1 MNTTP
6 DKKMTQLTDN
16 IFAVEIPEDAKNTS
30 ILPDGTLRY
39 FNGHRW
45 VDIELPGHYTLL
57 FISFDNFFKQ
67 EGRSIDTFLRY
78 KGLDPSKNYA
88 IIKKHNQ

>member
-1 MNTTP
+1 
-6 DKKMTQLTDN
+6 MTQLTEQ

-45 VDIELPGHYTLL
+45 VDIELPGDYILL
-57 FISFDNFFKQ
+57 FISFDDFFKQ
-67 EGRSIDTFLRY
+67 EGRSIDTFLRS
-78 KGLDPSKNYA
+78 KGLDTTKNYA
-88 IIKKHNQ
+88 IIKKNDL